1 LNTLVAFCGYARSG
15 KDTAA
20 LVLAEYGYERLA
32 FADALRDSLYA
43 LNPIVQVEYA
53 LRAQEIVDGIGWD
66 RAKVEY
72 PEIRELLQRFGTE
85 VGRTLYGE
93 NFWVDRVMTKVKP
106 GGKYVITDVRFPNEQ
121 VAVQQAGGRVFR
133 IQRPN
138 VGAANAHSSE
148 DVSRLMVD
156 GVVPNTGSI
165 EAFRESVLSAVGL
178 K

>member
-43 LNPIVQVEYA
+43 LNPIVGGSV
-53 LRAQEIVDGIGWD
+53 RVQEIVDDIGWD
-66 RAKVEY
+66 VAKVKH

-93 NFWVDRVMTKVKP
+93 NFWVDRVMAKVKP